1 MKSYKIIF
9 GISVLLFLIYC
20 ILLAV
25 KYPSVQETIPI
36 HYSAEGADGFG
47 NKISLWLSVAVNA
60 AILVFIGLIIFFPQK
75 MFRQNENYLETS
87 MEKAIKNRQIFL
99 SALSVMVT
107 LIFCGLSLKEI
118 IP

>member
-9 GISVLLFLIYC
+9 GISVLLLLIYC
-20 ILLAV
+20 ILLSV
-25 KYPSVQETIPI
+25 EYPSVQETIPI

-75 MFRQNENYLETS
+75 MFRKNENYLETS